1 MTLDSAPSV
10 QNGKRMERVLSIE
23 GVEDLRGKT
32 VFKGL
37 FGDDLVIV
45 PDEDEKPEITVAT
58 KLTKRDHKALERWA
72 CKFGISKYKFV
83 RDCIT
88 QQMKDLT
95 MLTEP

>member
-1 MTLDSAPSV
+1 M
-10 QNGKRMERVLSIE
+10 GRVLSIE
-23 GVEDLRGKT
+23 GVEDLRGMT

-58 KLTKRDHKALERWA
+58 KLTKREHEALEGWA
-72 CKFGISKYKFV
+72 YKFGISKCKFI
-83 RDCIT
+83 RDCIC